1 MKNSRQTVR
10 GYVLLE
16 ALVALL
22 IFSLGL
28 LGMIGFQAAST
39 RIASD
44 SRFRTEAA
52 ILVDELISKMSVD
65 QRVNVAARYG
75 YDSATGVKGV
85 ATDAWFN
92 DRVVGASKLPNAA
105 AKVEVANGAALD
117 TMSVTITLTW
127 IMPGS
132 IKESSTTAE
141 KAKQKE
147 QAEGKYVTST
157 LLY

>member
-1 MKNSRQTVR
+1 MTNLRRRLR

-39 RIASD
+39 RIATD

-52 ILVDELISKMSVD
+52 ILVDELISKMAVD
-65 QRVNVAARYG
+65 QRATVATRYA
-75 YDSATGVKGV
+75 YDSTASVKGA

-105 AKVEVANGAALD
+105 AKVVVGNGSATD
-117 TMSVTITLTW
+117 TLTVDITLTW
-127 IMPGS
+127 TMPGAVKTGATA
-132 IKESSTTAE
+132 KE
-141 KAKQKE
+141 KE
-147 QAEGKYVTST
+147 QAEGRYVTST

>member
-1 MKNSRQTVR
+1 MKSFRRTMR

-28 LGMIGFQAAST
+28 LGMIGFEAAST

-65 QRVNVAARYG
+65 QRSTVAAKYA
-75 YDSATGVKGV
+75 YDSASGIKG
-85 ATDAWFN
+85 AASDAWFN
-92 DRVVGASKLPNAA
+92 DRVVGASKLPNAS
-105 AKVEVANGAALD
+105 AKVDIANGAALD
-117 TMSVTITLTW
+117 TLTVTVTLTW
-127 IMPGS
+127 TLPGATKS
-132 IKESSTTAE
+132 GASAKE
-141 KAKQKE
+141 KE
-147 QAEGKYVTST
+147 QAEGRYVTNT

>member
-1 MKNSRQTVR
+1 MNNSRRTPR

-39 RIASD
+39 RISSD

-65 QRVNVAARYG
+65 QRSTVAARYA
-75 YDSATGVKGV
+75 YDSTTGVKGV

-92 DRVVGASKLPNAA
+92 DRVVGASKLPNVS
-105 AKVEVANGAALD
+105 AKVDVANGAAQD
-117 TMSVTITLTW
+117 TLTVSVTLAWT
-127 IMPGS
+127 MPGAVKS
-132 IKESSTTAE
+132 GASAKE
-141 KAKQKE
+141 KE
-147 QAEGKYVTST
+147 QAEGRYVTST

>member
-1 MKNSRQTVR
+1 MKSVKRAVR

-39 RIASD
+39 RIVTD
-44 SRFRTEAA
+44 TRFRTEAA

-65 QRVNVAARYG
+65 QRVNLASRYV
-75 YDSATGVKGV
+75 YDSSTGVKGA
-85 ATDAWFN
+85 ATDAWFT
-92 DRVVGASKLPNAA
+92 DRVVGASKLPNAG
-105 AKVEVANGAALD
+105 AKVEVVNGEALD
-117 TMSVTITLTW
+117 TMAVTVTLTW
-127 IMPGS
+127 VMPGA
-132 IKESSTTAE
+132 IKASST
-141 KAKQKE
+141 AKEKE

>member
-1 MKNSRQTVR
+1 MKSSRQAVR

-65 QRVNVAARYG
+65 QRSTVAAKYV
-75 YDSATGVKGV
+75 YDSVSGVKGT
-85 ATDAWFN
+85 ASDAWFN
-92 DRVVGASKLPNAA
+92 DRVVGSSKLPNAS
-105 AKVEVANGAALD
+105 AKVDIANGAALD
-117 TMSVTITLTW
+117 TLTVTVTLTW
-127 IMPGS
+127 KLPGATKS
-132 IKESSTTAE
+132 GASAKE
-141 KAKQKE
+141 KE
-147 QAEGKYVTST
+147 QAEGRYVTNT

>member
-1 MKNSRQTVR
+1 MKNSRGTLR

-39 RIASD
+39 RIATD

-65 QRVNVAARYG
+65 QRSTVAARYA
-75 YDSATGVKGV
+75 YDSVSGVKGV
-85 ATDAWFN
+85 AADAWFN
-92 DRVVGASKLPNAA
+92 DRVVGASKLPNAS
-105 AKVEVANGAALD
+105 AKVQVANGAALD
-117 TMSVTITLTW
+117 TLTVTVTLTW
-127 IMPGS
+127 TMPGAVKTGATA
-132 IKESSTTAE
+132 KE
-141 KAKQKE
+141 KE
-147 QAEGKYVTST
+147 QAEGRYVTNT

>member
-1 MKNSRQTVR
+1 MKNFRRTMR

-65 QRVNVAARYG
+65 QRSTVAAKYA
-75 YDSATGVKGV
+75 YDSVSGVKGS
-85 ATDAWFN
+85 ASDAWFT
-92 DRVVGASKLPNAA
+92 DRVVGASKLPNAT
-105 AKVEVANGAALD
+105 AKVDIANGAALD
-117 TMSVTITLTW
+117 TLTVTVTLTW
-127 IMPGS
+127 TMPGAVKTGAS
-132 IKESSTTAE
+132 
-141 KAKQKE
+141 AKQKE
-147 QAEGKYVTST
+147 QAEGRYVTNT